1 MKRRPVT
8 IVIEPSQGRG
18 QEALMAVINQLI
30 DEATQQ
36 IHAGTQ
42 TNTGKPEKAS

>member
-18 QEALMAVINQLI
+18 QEALITVINQLI
-30 DEATQQ
+30 DQALAKQAQESKEQ
-36 IHAGTQ
+36 
-42 TNTGKPEKAS
+42 AS